1 MRVTL
6 HDAFFGFNKSVILFD
21 LVFHKHSAFC
31 EIRTIKSL
39 VYLRMCLFY
48 PTILYKGTN
57 KIRLSMMDSKSCYT
71 I

>member
-6 HDAFFGFNKSVILFD
+6 HDAFFGFNQSFYLILKFFTNIRHF
-21 LVFHKHSAFC
+21 VKK
-31 EIRTIKSL
+31 RTIKSL

>member
-1 MRVTL
+1 VRVTL

-21 LVFHKHSAFC
+21 LFFTNIRHFVKK
-31 EIRTIKSL
+31 RTIKSL
-39 VYLRMCLFY
+39 VYLRMCFFY